1 MDVDVR
7 AAVERSFLAALP
19 AAALDRLLAG
29 ATAEDVAAGTLT
41 YRGGRE
47 PRPALIVRGL
57 MRTYFAGHDG
67 RQATVRYAREG
78 DVLGV
83 VAAAGGPAPLNS
95 QALTD
100 TKLLRLDAEVLRD
113 LARQDVEVAFALVE
127 ELTQTVYAL
136 WHEIAAAAF
145 ATVPQRVARHLLEIA
160 AREQQ
165 SEGDALVA
173 HVSQQEL
180 ADLAGTVREVVARA
194 LRELRDDGVV
204 RVGRQGIVVTDP
216 ASLAA
221 RAWPRD
227 GGH

>member
-1 MDVDVR
+1 MEADVR
-7 AAVERSFLAALP
+7 VAIERSFLATIP
-19 AAALDRLLAG
+19 SPTRERLLAG
-29 ATAEDVAAGTLT
+29 AASEDVRAGTLT

-47 PRPALIVRGL
+47 PRPALIVHGL
-57 MRTYFAGHDG
+57 MRTYFAGPDG
-67 RQATVRYAREG
+67 RQVTVRYAREG

-83 VAAAGGPAPLNS
+83 VAAAGGPAPLSS

-100 TKLLRLDAEVLRD
+100 TKLLRLDADTLRE
-113 LARQDVEVAFALVE
+113 LARQDAEVAFALVE

-160 AREQQ
+160 AREQE
-165 SEGDALVA
+165 SEGGILVA
-173 HVSQQEL
+173 RVSQQEL

-194 LRELRDDGVV
+194 LRDLRDDGIV
-204 RVGRQGIVVTDP
+204 RVSRTGIVVVDP
-216 ASLAA
+216 ALLTA